1 MKILKKLAKINLLK
15 TSIIISLIGIFL
27 LLFLTNILNP
37 KQININQI
45 NNKLLNKNVQ
55 VQGQVLNIKTYEN
68 QNLQVILIKDE
79 TSQIEI
85 ITNKITN
92 LENNETIIVIGKITT
107 YKEDL
112 QITADKIILIT

>member
-15 TSIIISLIGIFL
+15 TSLIMSLIGIFL

-37 KQININQI
+37 KQISIEQI
-45 NNKLLNKNVQ
+45 NEKLLNKKVQ
-55 VQGQVLNIKTYEN
+55 VQGQILNIRTYEN
-68 QNLQVILIKDE
+68 QNFQVILIKDSTAE
-79 TSQIEI
+79 IEI

-92 LENNETIIVIGKITT
+92 LQKDKNIIVIGKITT

-112 QITADKIILIT
+112 QITADKIILID